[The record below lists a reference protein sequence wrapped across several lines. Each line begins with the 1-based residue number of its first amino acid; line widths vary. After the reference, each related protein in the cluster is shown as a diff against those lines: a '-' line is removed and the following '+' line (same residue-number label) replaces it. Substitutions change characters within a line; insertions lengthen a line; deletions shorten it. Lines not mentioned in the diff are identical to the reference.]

1 MSEPM
6 PDAETLSVA
15 SMVAHQLKSPVAATA
30 SLLEALA
37 CEGAGPLTPKQKDL
51 LDRALGRC
59 QQAAESARR
68 TMTLVRAVRQGR
80 PQGASADLAALARRT
95 EEEFAQRAA
104 EQDISYSVQIQPAD
118 AVVAADADALW
129 EVLAALLDNA
139 FKYTPDHG
147 HVRLV
152 VAPAERAGAVRFS
165 VADSGVGLGA
175 DDAERVFQPFYRTAA
190 ASDSTRGGSGLGLS
204 LVHAA
209 ITACGGQITAGRAD
223 LGGAEFTVE
232 LPAAAAEDATETE
245 STAPPLRVV
254 IVGGVAAGPKAASKI
269 IRLQP
274 RAQVTVVEKGK
285 FLSYAGCGLPYY
297 LSGEVA
303 DYGELMSTP
312 VGAVRDPVFF
322 QNVKNVRT
330 LSSAEA
336 VAIDRDNRRVQV
348 RHDDRT
354 SWLPYD
360 KLVLATGAQP
370 VAPPF
375 EGAGL
380 SGVFGLH
387 GLRDAE
393 GIRAA
398 LAGRAARDV
407 VIIGGGL
414 LGVEATEAIVS
425 EGGRVTIVEL
435 REQILGL
442 LDPEI
447 AALVE
452 HHLNSHGVKVLT
464 DTCVQRLEGDAA
476 GRVCRVVTDRGD
488 LPAELVIPA
497 MGVRPNVELAR
508 RAGLALGPTGAIAVD
523 ARMQTSDERIYA
535 AGDCCEHHHRLT
547 GRPVYAPMG
556 STANKQA
563 RCAAVNL
570 CGGQEAFPGV
580 LATAVCKV
588 FDYCVARTGLTE
600 AEARQ
605 GGYDVVTVL
614 APAPD
619 RAHYMSHARPLYLKL
634 VVDRATRKLLGAQAT
649 GPGAGD
655 KRIDVAVMAIS
666 AGMTVDDLANA
677 DLAYA
682 PPYAPAMDNI
692 ITAANVARNKLAGL
706 FAGVS
711 PAALKRR
718 LDAGEDLYLLDVR
731 SPREHQRQRLAGAHL
746 VPLGAL
752 RGRMDVLPRGKP
764 IVAFCNISLR
774 GYEAALL
781 LRANGFDNVEVL
793 DGGLDMWPYEKVF

>member
-1 MSEPM
+1 
-6 PDAETLSVA
+6 
-15 SMVAHQLKSPVAATA
+15 
-30 SLLEALA
+30 
-37 CEGAGPLTPKQKDL
+37 
-51 LDRALGRC
+51 
-59 QQAAESARR
+59 
-68 TMTLVRAVRQGR
+68 
-80 PQGASADLAALARRT
+80 
-95 EEEFAQRAA
+95 
-104 EQDISYSVQIQPAD
+104 
-118 AVVAADADALW
+118 
-129 EVLAALLDNA
+129 
-139 FKYTPDHG
+139 
-147 HVRLV
+147 
-152 VAPAERAGAVRFS
+152 
-165 VADSGVGLGA
+165 
-175 DDAERVFQPFYRTAA
+175 
-190 ASDSTRGGSGLGLS
+190 
-204 LVHAA
+204 
-209 ITACGGQITAGRAD
+209 
-223 LGGAEFTVE
+223 
-232 LPAAAAEDATETE
+232 
-245 STAPPLRVV
+245 
-254 IVGGVAAGPKAASKI
+254 
-269 IRLQP
+269 
-274 RAQVTVVEKGK
+274 
-285 FLSYAGCGLPYY
+285 
-297 LSGEVA
+297 
-303 DYGELMSTP
+303 
-312 VGAVRDPVFF
+312 
-322 QNVKNVRT
+322 
-330 LSSAEA
+330 
-336 VAIDRDNRRVQV
+336 
-348 RHDDRT
+348 
-354 SWLPYD
+354 
-360 KLVLATGAQP
+360 
-370 VAPPF
+370 
-375 EGAGL
+375 
-380 SGVFGLH
+380 
-387 GLRDAE
+387 
-393 GIRAA
+393 
-398 LAGRAARDV
+398 
-407 VIIGGGL
+407 
-414 LGVEATEAIVS
+414 
-425 EGGRVTIVEL
+425 
-435 REQILGL
+435 
-442 LDPEI
+442 
-447 AALVE
+447 
-452 HHLNSHGVKVLT
+452 
-464 DTCVQRLEGDAA
+464 
-476 GRVCRVVTDRGD
+476 
-488 LPAELVIPA
+488 
-497 MGVRPNVELAR
+497 
-508 RAGLALGPTGAIAVD
+508 
-523 ARMQTSDERIYA
+523 
-535 AGDCCEHHHRLT
+535 
-547 GRPVYAPMG
+547 MG